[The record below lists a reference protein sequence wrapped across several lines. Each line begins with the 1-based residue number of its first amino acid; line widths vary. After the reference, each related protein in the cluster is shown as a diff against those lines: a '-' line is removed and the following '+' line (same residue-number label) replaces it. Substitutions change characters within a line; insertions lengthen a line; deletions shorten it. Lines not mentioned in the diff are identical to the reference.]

1 MSPRFELQLDRER
14 CAPGETIRGTI
25 RVLEGSRSRSLQVL
39 LEYKEETEDYAAV
52 ATGVSSGPL
61 HTGDLTT
68 GMSFRFELTLPLDG
82 WRPALVGPAGSHETL
97 RLRSSARPL
106 AQGTG
111 GTQARDGLTRCCRI
125 RVEAVIPSASRSHP
139 RRTKRRITG

>member
-68 GMSFRFELTLPLDG
+68 GMSFRFELTLPLDAFPN
-82 WRPALVGPAGSHETL
+82 WRSERTRRQVG
-97 RLRSSARPL
+97 
-106 AQGTG
+106 
-111 GTQARDGLTRCCRI
+111 RI
-125 RVEAVIPSASRSHP
+125 RTRQP
-139 RRTKRRITG
+139 RAPPH